1 MGNQQALASSRLW
14 DAVSGFMSVFS
25 VMQRH
30 LYYLHTSHIE
40 LLRELL
46 SLQEEQFVLLRSML
60 EGSALSSNTARLMV
74 DTLMDTSSILEVL
87 VPFIAGPLHCWS
99 PSLLVPFIAGPLHCW
114 SPSLL
119 VPFIAGPL
127 HCWSPSHF
135 PLQDI
140 VSFFSIFV
148 KLQDVAICDA
158 FKVSW

>member
-1 MGNQQALASSRLW
+1 MHVYPSVPCKGPCVGNQQALASSRLW

-99 PSLLVPFIAGPLHCW
+99 PS
-114 SPSLL
+114 
-119 VPFIAGPL
+119 
-127 HCWSPSHF
+127 HF